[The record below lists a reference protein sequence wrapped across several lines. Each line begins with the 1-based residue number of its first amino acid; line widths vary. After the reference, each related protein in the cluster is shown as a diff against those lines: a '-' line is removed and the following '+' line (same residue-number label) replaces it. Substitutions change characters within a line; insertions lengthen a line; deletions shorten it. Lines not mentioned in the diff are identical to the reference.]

1 MADEQKK
8 NQQGMEST
16 VSTEEKEAS
25 GVTAATK
32 EKESSREIA
41 ATEEK
46 EASGAAASASGHT
59 ISETWAEDTIAD
71 LDEFIESQGIYIRQ

>member
-8 NQQGMEST
+8 NSQEMEST
-16 VSTEEKEAS
+16 VSTEEKKS
-25 GVTAATK
+25 
-32 EKESSREIA
+32 
-41 ATEEK
+41 
-46 EASGAAASASGHT
+46 SGAASAASEQT